1 MPRRV
6 SLFPFI
12 LSRIGQTFQC
22 QFSPTL
28 TQSFASAH
36 AKHCLSQL
44 SEGKI
49 TLDEYNRK
57 KADLEKQISNCDVKL
72 ADKQQKFKQKMK
84 ELQDIKDKVNF
95 YDVAYVRFDVPEIKV
110 NLQRLQSV
118 HLALGILTTGRRLR
132 TQPSAS
138 NSIMFSI
145 HLARLSWM
153 QPRIAFS
160 ENVSFG

>member
-1 MPRRV
+1 MPRRGE
-6 SLFPFI
+6 SFPPFL
-12 LSRIGQTFQC
+12 LSRIGLTFLC

-72 ADKQQKFKQKMK
+72 ADKQQKLEQKMK

-110 NLQRLQSV
+110 KPPKITERPPRFGNIDELDEGSERSHQR
-118 HLALGILTTGRRLR
+118 AI
-132 TQPSAS
+132 P
-138 NSIMFSI
+138 
-145 HLARLSWM
+145 
-153 QPRIAFS
+153 
-160 ENVSFG
+160 